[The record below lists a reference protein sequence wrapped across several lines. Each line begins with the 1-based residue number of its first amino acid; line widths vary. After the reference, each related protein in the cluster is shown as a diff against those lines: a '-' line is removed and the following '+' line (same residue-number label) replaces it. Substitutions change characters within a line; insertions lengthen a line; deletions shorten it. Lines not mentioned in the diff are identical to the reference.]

1 MLNKVE
7 KGLSTAYWIRQGCVM
22 IGVNLLLA
30 GFFAWGVYA
39 AFTAYRLETN
49 GLVAEGVVIEMDA
62 STSDGST
69 TYSPFVE
76 YQVDGQTYTFDGGI
90 SSNPPQYRVGDLV
103 NVRYDSSDP
112 SRAQIDKW
120 SERWLMPVI
129 LIPAMCFTAILVNGI
144 AFLSWRKGHGAF
156 E

>member
-39 AFTAYRLETN
+39 ALTAYRLETN
-49 GLVAEGVVIEMDA
+49 GAVTEGIVIEMDA
-62 STSDGST
+62 STTDGST
-69 TYSPFVE
+69 TYSPIVE
-76 YQVDGQTYTFDGGI
+76 YQVDGQTHTLDGNV
-90 SSNPPQYRVGDLV
+90 SSYPPQYRVGDRV
-103 NVRYDSSDP
+103 SVRYDRSDP

-129 LIPAMCFTAILVNGI
+129 LIPAMCLTALLVNGI

>member
-1 MLNKVE
+1 MLNKAE
-7 KGLSTAYWIRQGCVM
+7 KGLSTVYWIRQGCVM
-22 IGVNLLLA
+22 IAVNLLLG
-30 GFFAWGVYA
+30 GFFLWGMYA

-49 GLVAEGVVIEMDA
+49 GLVTEGVVIEMDA

-69 TYSPFVE
+69 TYSPIVQ

-90 SSNPPQYRVGDLV
+90 SSNPPQYHVGERVP
-103 NVRYDSSDP
+103 VRYDSTNP
-112 SRAQIDKW
+112 SKAQIDKW

-129 LIPAMCFTAILVNGI
+129 LIPAMCLTAILINGV
-144 AFLSWRKGHGAF
+144 AFLAWRKGQGAF